1 MKFMSDTSLSELV
14 TKIKNG
20 FLPVKEI
27 STDTG
32 ESSADLD
39 TYQTTGIYI
48 ITGDGAD
55 DAPGNSRY
63 GYLVVFK
70 FSSSVLAQFW
80 VERYVDSYYLDFP
93 IFCRQYKLNQWST
106 WIQYPSVS
114 DIASLQNGLTSIIQD
129 NSTEVSSTWSSN
141 KINSLLGDK
150 LNTSNFTLSNI
161 TGTLPI
167 SKGGTGAD
175 NKFNAIANLA
185 FNTVESNDSKNL
197 NQYVAPC
204 ISCFSSTNP
213 ATGNLPSGSDGIG
226 RLVVISPDNVDLS
239 QIWVT
244 MSSGKVELFSRTKV
258 GGTWSNWE
266 KIYTTND
273 DKDVVN
279 PVVAGIATDV
289 TNCSIYKKTGVYYMT
304 GYIVGTPSS
313 TTPSTVT
320 LGYVPEGY
328 RGSVITNIVVYN
340 ATENT
345 HHTCT
350 VYTNGSIRVSNVV
363 MTSNSTQL
371 FYLNT
376 MWI

>member
-20 FLPVKEI
+20 FLRVQEI

-39 TYQTTGIYI
+39 AYQTTGIYI

-106 WIQYPSVS
+106 WIQCPSVS

-150 LNTSNFTLSNI
+150 LNTSNFTLLNI

-258 GGTWSNWE
+258 GGTLSNWE

-279 PVVAGIATDV
+279 PVVTGIATDV

-363 MTSNSTQL
+363 RTSNSTQL